1 MGPARFGAGMARPT
15 RCRNPALERSTWS
28 TAVSTNA
35 VTLDLLSGFEGP
47 SRRARS
53 LN

>member
-1 MGPARFGAGMARPT
+1 MGLVASAPAWPVPPEQSGEVDLR
-15 RCRNPALERSTWS
+15 S